1 MDKDKKIR
9 ELEEKEI
16 GKDAYI
22 EALEGTV
29 KDMKMGLYTISLMD
43 NINSAIELSEQM
55 LNEFYDSSE
64 FTKLTTLQKEKL
76 VTKDLEYKK
85 TNLEWSDIFNTGIT
99 KEVQK

>member
-29 KDMKMGLYTISLMD
+29 KDMKMGLYTI
-43 NINSAIELSEQM
+43 
-55 LNEFYDSSE
+55 
-64 FTKLTTLQKEKL
+64 
-76 VTKDLEYKK
+76 
-85 TNLEWSDIFNTGIT
+85 
-99 KEVQK
+99 